1 MRELLSLLCF
11 LGAIFSA
18 HAADFLPGVKR
29 ILFLGD
35 SITHSGQYVDDVA
48 AFLAVEFPARE
59 FEIINCG
66 LSSETVS
73 GLSEAGHAGGK
84 FPRPDLHERLDRV
97 LALVKP
103 DLIFVNYGMNC
114 GIYLPLEDARFQKYK
129 DGILRLRQKAEAAGA
144 KIIHLTPPVFD
155 SVPLKGRLQPA
166 ETVKDGQQFE
176 GYNTV
181 LDAYSAWLVEQGKR
195 EHWQVVDT
203 HSAMMTAL
211 AVERAVEP
219 EFTFAKDG
227 VHPNDA
233 GHLLMAKAVIH
244 VLLPEKDADF
254 ARLFASESLVAN
266 KSFFE
271 AVRKRERVL
280 GDAYLSAA
288 GHLRP
293 GVAKGL
299 PIAEAAA
306 QSAALS
312 KAIRET
318 APKL

>member
-1 MRELLSLLCF
+1 MRALLALLC
-11 LGAIFSA
+11 LLVSA
-18 HAADFLPGVKR
+18 SAADFLPGVKR

-35 SITHSGQYVDDVA
+35 SITHSGQYVDAVA

-73 GLSEAGHAGGK
+73 GLSDAGHAGGK

-103 DLIFVNYGMNC
+103 DVVFANYGMNC
-114 GIYLPLEDARFQKYK
+114 GIYLPLEDGRFQKYK
-129 DGILRLRQKAEAAGA
+129 DGMLRLREKAGA
-144 KIIHLTPPVFD
+144 VGAKVIHLTPPVFD
-155 SVPLKGRLQPA
+155 ALSLKGRLQPA

-181 LDAYSAWLVEQGKR
+181 LDAYAEWLVGQGKR

-203 HSAMMTAL
+203 HLAMMAAL
-211 AVERAVEP
+211 AAKRAAEP

-227 VHPNDA
+227 VHPNEA
-233 GHLLMAKAVIH
+233 GHLLMARAITH
-244 VLLPEKDADF
+244 ALLPEKDADF
-254 ARLFASESLVAN
+254 AKLFAPESVAAN
-266 KSFFE
+266 KLFFD
-271 AVRKRERVL
+271 AVRKREKVL

-299 PIAEAAA
+299 PVAEAEAQAA
-306 QSAALS
+306 VLS
-312 KAIRET
+312 RTIRET

>member
-1 MRELLSLLCF
+1 MRALFALVCF
-11 LGAIFSA
+11 LASLFSTQ
-18 HAADFLPGVKR
+18 AADFLPGVKR

-35 SITHSGQYVDDVA
+35 SITHSGQYVAMFA
-48 AFLAVEFPARE
+48 AFLAAEFPERE
-59 FEIINCG
+59 FVVINCG

-73 GLSEAGHAGGK
+73 GLSEAGHAGGA

-103 DLIFVNYGMNC
+103 DLIFANYGMNC

-129 DGILRLRQKAEAAGA
+129 DGMLWLRQKASAAGA
-144 KIIHLTPPVFD
+144 KVIHLTPPVFD
-155 SVPLKGRLQPA
+155 AVPLKGRLQPTG
-166 ETVKDGQQFE
+166 TVKEGQQFE

-181 LDAYSAWLVEQGKR
+181 LDAYAAWLVAQP
-195 EHWQVVDT
+195 WQVVDT
-203 HSAMMTAL
+203 HSAMMGAL
-211 AVERAVEP
+211 ATKRATEP

-233 GHLLMAKAVIH
+233 GHLVMATAIIH
-244 VLLPEKDADF
+244 GLLPEKDADF
-254 ARLFASESLVAN
+254 AKLTAPESVAAN
-266 KSFFE
+266 KVFFD

-280 GDAYLSAA
+280 GDAYLGAA

-299 PIAEAAA
+299 PIEEAEAQA
-306 QSAALS
+306 AALS
-312 KAIRET
+312 KTIRET